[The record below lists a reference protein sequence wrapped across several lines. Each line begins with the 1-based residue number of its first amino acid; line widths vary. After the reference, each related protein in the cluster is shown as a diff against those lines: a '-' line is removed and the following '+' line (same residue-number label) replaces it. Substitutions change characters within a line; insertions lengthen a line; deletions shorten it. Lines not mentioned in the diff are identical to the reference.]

1 MQRRS
6 RTDSEEYNDQSKYL
20 YPNNEGT
27 WFDLDY
33 YCKVHMPMSIR
44 MLSPALKGV
53 SIESGLS
60 GTTLGSKPTYIAL
73 CHLRFESVDA
83 FLAAFSPHVLGLFS
97 VNLRKALG
105 AAGDADSPENA
116 HAVREAVEFF
126 VFGVAQNGPVNT
138 CGGH

>member
-1 MQRRS
+1 MIKV
-6 RTDSEEYNDQSKYL
+6 NIL

-44 MLSPALKGV
+44 MLSRTLKGV

-60 GTTLGSKPTYIAL
+60 GTTPGSKPTYIAL

-83 FLAAFSPHVLGLFS
+83 FLAAFSPHAQELQGDIAKFTNVEPVIQFS
-97 VNLRKALG
+97 EEKI
-105 AAGDADSPENA
+105 
-116 HAVREAVEFF
+116 F
-126 VFGVAQNGPVNT
+126 Q
-138 CGGH
+138 